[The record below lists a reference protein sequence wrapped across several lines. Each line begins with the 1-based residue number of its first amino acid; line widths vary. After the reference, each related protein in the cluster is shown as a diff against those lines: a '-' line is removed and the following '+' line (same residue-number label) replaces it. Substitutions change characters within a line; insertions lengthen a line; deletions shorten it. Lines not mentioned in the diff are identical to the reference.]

1 MNPDYAAVAKCLAS
15 NARSVMVG
23 RLLDGKAM
31 TAGELARAAGVLPS
45 TASEHLG
52 KLVAAGLVTSMH
64 QGRRRYFSLATFETA
79 EALEA
84 LARICPQQSTRSLA
98 GVREDTALSTA
109 RLCYDHLAGKV
120 GVAILHGLLSDK
132 WLQPSDGG
140 FAASAKGEAG
150 FGRLGIDVDL
160 LRSRRRPFARGCMDW
175 TERRPHLAGALGA
188 SIATALLDQKWLER
202 RLQGRGL
209 RLTPAGSAQ
218 LKEVFGVQVS
228 SSPGQ

>member
-1 MNPDYAAVAKCLAS
+1 VREQSQKEMNPDYAIVAKCPS
-15 NARSVMVG
+15 GHARSVMVG

-45 TASEHLG
+45 TANEHLAQ
-52 KLVAAGLVTSMH
+52 LV
-64 QGRRRYFSLATFETA
+64 
-79 EALEA
+79 ALEA
-84 LARICPQQSTRSLA
+84 LALICPQQSTRSLA
-98 GVREDTALSTA
+98 GVREDMTLSTA

-120 GVAILHGLLSDK
+120 GVAILHALLSDK

-140 FAASAKGEAG
+140 FAASAKGTAG
-150 FGRLGIDVDL
+150 FLHLGIDVDL

-175 TERRPHLAGALGA
+175 TERRPHLARALGA
-188 SIATALLDQKWLER
+188 SVATALLDQKWLER

-209 RLTPAGSAQ
+209 RLTPTAVAQ
-218 LKEVFGVQVS
+218 LNEVFGVQVP